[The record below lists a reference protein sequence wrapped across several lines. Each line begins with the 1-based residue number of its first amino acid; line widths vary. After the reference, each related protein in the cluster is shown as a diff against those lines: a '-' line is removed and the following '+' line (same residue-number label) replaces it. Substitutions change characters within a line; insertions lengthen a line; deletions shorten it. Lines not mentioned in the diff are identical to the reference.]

1 MAMSNEVQ
9 LLKNI
14 STEVDESKLRIF
26 FSIQCSKAQAS
37 LLDRLKKKIKER
49 KDILNFITDGNKKL
63 EVEIKLAEQE
73 LNNLI
78 IAHNTIKS
86 GNIDIR
92 KELLLK
98 LDENVEFSK
107 RIEAGE
113 KKHEQLWLSSKS
125 RFENIPLVQQCLEG
139 KKRIQI
145 IENNI
150 SNLRSKCVGLSDD
163 IKKKKRAAQEL
174 TQKYVIDLAKFFVN
188 DRPKIIKMIQDRT
201 NEIQDLII
209 KTENLQQ
216 PMMDRRYSKVKIIE
230 LDENS
235 HPEKAM
241 QKNKEF
247 VHTENDAIV
256 MPKLQLMD
264 VDLDILGDKLDQ
276 LKKIELNVT
285 PTMENKIKSL
295 GYKIDVAQ
303 SSTYNNKWESYYEQ
317 TRKSYSDRKLIHI
330 IDDITLNKSQM
341 INIISKVDSN
351 TLQNVNTVGSQ
362 KTAELLKICPL
373 PEVKIKQP
381 LKEIEENVDDN
392 EEQHVQSP
400 AQIIDRKK
408 KKVSFDLSVEN
419 VQSELT
425 EIDVNVNAEDGINNE
440 TLNSQDVSLENV
452 EGNEKLKDKILMA
465 HNLDA
470 TPEFV
475 YSKHF
480 ISNKMTEDKIIASK
494 FFDGNKVSEPSVMS
508 NHIEEQDNKKQDVQ
522 ETNFT
527 KPLNMDMLKNNTF
540 ETNSKTNQDIQ
551 KSKYQISGLLFDHG
565 GSQMMSDLLNVS
577 LNATGFDGDDSY
589 PQCLDSSVLLSPK
602 ADVAMDGADNITVMP
617 QLPNFMSGLRKTGS
631 SFFERLTND
640 NKPNSSTT
648 NTEGNFNFNF
658 SGEEKKKGGG
668 FFNMFFK

>member
-113 KKHEQLWLSSKS
+113 KKYEQLWLSSKS

-139 KKRIQI
+139 KKRIQL

-247 VHTENDAIV
+247 VHKENDAIV

-330 IDDITLNKSQM
+330 IDDITLNKSQT

-400 AQIIDRKK
+400 AQITDRK
-408 KKVSFDLSVEN
+408 
-419 VQSELT
+419 
-425 EIDVNVNAEDGINNE
+425 
-440 TLNSQDVSLENV
+440 
-452 EGNEKLKDKILMA
+452 
-465 HNLDA
+465 
-470 TPEFV
+470 
-475 YSKHF
+475 
-480 ISNKMTEDKIIASK
+480 KMTEDKIIASK
-494 FFDGNKVSEPSVMS
+494 FFDANKVSEPSVMS

-648 NTEGNFNFNF
+648 NTEESPCSFLHSKNLNTKVRP
-658 SGEEKKKGGG
+658 KKIPLHDALYSEALYELS
-668 FFNMFFK
+668 